1 MILFID
7 GLALFILLV
16 LAIIGYQRG
25 FVEELGRLLGL
36 FLAML
41 GALRLYLPMGN
52 LLVGR
57 TDWDGK
63 FVLTLS
69 FIMIFLLILFL
80 LRLVIRMIQLMILSR
95 SIKLADRL
103 LGFIFGFGKG
113 SLIMIIIV
121 WLLAAAPAK
130 SWVGTIQ
137 HESRLYLKFESGGNL
152 IVQLFS
158 LEKNLSTGQKV
169 LRKFVSDDAQPR
181 QQLIKTAEPVD

>member
-7 GLALFILLV
+7 GLVLFILLV
-16 LAIIGYQRG
+16 VAIVGYQRG

-41 GALRLYLPMGN
+41 VALKLYLPIGN

-63 FVLTLS
+63 FVLTLC

-80 LRLVIRMIQLMILSR
+80 VRLVTRMVQLMILSR

-121 WLLAAAPAK
+121 WMIAAAPAN

-137 HESRLYLKFESGGNL
+137 QQSRLYLKFESGGNL

-158 LEKNLSTGQKV
+158 LEKNLSTGQKM
-169 LRKFVSDDAQPR
+169 LQKFVDDDAQSR
-181 QQLIKTAEPVD
+181 EQLIKTEEPVD